1 MSGPALQNALDR
13 LPRQTLASLP
23 TPFDRAV
30 NLSDRLGVDLWIKR
44 DDLTGLAFG
53 GNKVR
58 SAEYLVGDAVARNA
72 TSMITTAAAQS
83 NFCRVVAAAGRR
95 AGLRVKL
102 LLRGTGAEPVQGN
115 LLLDHMLG
123 AELRFTDDPD
133 PYSEHTRGRL
143 ESWAAE
149 DRAGGGKPY
158 VIYIHGG
165 TSPGALAT
173 AGYVHASLELDAQC
187 RAAGVRPDHL
197 YVAVGSGST
206 AAGLLL
212 GARREGSRL
221 AETRIVGVC
230 VGAPSLV
237 VGPRVKD
244 FHRTTAELLGVPP
257 LDEEVQLEDGQRG
270 EAYGVPTPAALEAI
284 RVAAG
289 AEGLLLNPVYTG
301 KAFAA
306 LLAHTTQG
314 IVQPGQTVVFINT
327 GGDPLV
333 FAYAETLAAAR
344 RASPH

>member
-1 MSGPALQNALDR
+1 
-13 LPRQTLASLP
+13 
-23 TPFDRAV
+23 
-30 NLSDRLGVDLWIKR
+30 
-44 DDLTGLAFG
+44 
-53 GNKVR
+53 VR
-58 SAEYLVGDAVARNA
+58 SAEYLVGDAVARGA
-72 TSMITTAAAQS
+72 TSLITTAAAQS

-102 LLRGTGAEPVQGN
+102 LLRGTGTEPVQGN
-115 LLLDHMLG
+115 LLLDYMLG

-133 PYSEHTRGRL
+133 PYSEETRGRL
-143 ESWAAE
+143 ESWAAA
-149 DRAGGGKPY
+149 DRAGGGRPY

-165 TSPGALAT
+165 STAGALAT

-187 RAAGVRPDHL
+187 RAAGIRPDHL

-212 GARREGSRL
+212 GARREGGRL
-221 AETRIVGVC
+221 AETRVVGVC
-230 VGAPSLV
+230 VGALSLV
-237 VGPRVKD
+237 VGPRVND
-244 FHRTTAELLGVPP
+244 FLRTTADLLGVPP
-257 LDEEVQLEDGQRG
+257 VDEQVQLEDGQRG
-270 EAYGVPTPAALEAI
+270 EAYAVPTPAALEAI

-306 LLAHTTQG
+306 LLAHIAHG

-333 FAYAETLAAAR
+333 FAYAETLAGAR

>member
-23 TPFDRAV
+23 TPFGRAV
-30 NLSDRLGVDLWIKR
+30 NLSDQLGVDLWIKR

-58 SAEYLVGDAVARNA
+58 SAEYLVGDAVARGA
-72 TSMITTAAAQS
+72 TSLITTAAAQS

-95 AGLRVKL
+95 AGQRVKL
-102 LLRGTGAEPVQGN
+102 LLRGTGTEPVQGN

-149 DRAGGGKPY
+149 DRAGGGRPY

-165 TSPGALAT
+165 SPPGALAT
-173 AGYVHASLELDAQC
+173 AGYVHAALELDAQC

-212 GARREGSRL
+212 GARREGCRL
-221 AETRIVGVC
+221 VETRIIGVC

-244 FHRTTAELLGVPP
+244 FLRTTAELLGVPP

-270 EAYGVPTPAALEAI
+270 EAYGVPTPSALEAI

-306 LLAHTTQG
+306 LLAHIVQG

-333 FAYAETLAAAR
+333 FAYAATLAAAR